1 MYACRQQVDI
11 IMMDMNMMSLVQEL
25 MGMMIILVTK
35 PIYICKWAFLLGMR
49 ITFLVVHTWVELV
62 KASISFHLDLIWRT
76 IVCFV
81 AVVSLP
87 FRVLTALQRESLL
100 EENLCEMQLELENL
114 VWDRKILEDHLQAAI
129 RERKILESM
138 FAELE
143 DEHDK
148 AIEKIELLERELQ
161 DLKDETVQLKE
172 ICGKELWSFAGHD
185 RNNEKKGFV
194 ADEYGI
200 PYGIPSWKGSDIIL
214 RDMMKH
220 KDTCENE
227 NKSNAEL
234 LTHLGTGLAPGT
246 IPRNLDMNEV
256 YNQRKAVAISQ
267 SLFSAVLSLL
277 VGMTIWEAQDPCM
290 PLVVALFTVVGMS
303 LRSVIQLFS
312 TIKNKPASDAV
323 ALLSFNWFILGT
335 LTYPTLPKVARV
347 LAPWALRFICRTM
360 NWFGISL
367 H

>member
-1 MYACRQQVDI
+1 
-11 IMMDMNMMSLVQEL
+11 MMDMNMMSLLQEL

-35 PIYICKWAFLLGMR
+35 PIYICKWAFLFGMR
-49 ITFLVVHTWVELV
+49 TTFLVVHTWVDLI
-62 KASISFHLDLIWRT
+62 KASISFHLTLIWRA

-114 VWDRKILEDHLQAAI
+114 VWDRKILEDHLQAAN
-129 RERKILESM
+129 RECKILESM

-185 RNNEKKGFV
+185 RNNEKKGSV
-194 ADEYGI
+194 ADEYGV

-214 RDMMKH
+214 QDMMKH

-256 YNQRKAVAISQ
+256 HNQRKAVAISQ

-347 LAPWALRFICRTM
+347 FAPWALRFICRTL

>member
-1 MYACRQQVDI
+1 MQ
-11 IMMDMNMMSLVQEL
+11 
-25 MGMMIILVTK
+25 
-35 PIYICKWAFLLGMR
+35 
-49 ITFLVVHTWVELV
+49 
-62 KASISFHLDLIWRT
+62 
-76 IVCFV
+76 
-81 AVVSLP
+81 
-87 FRVLTALQRESLL
+87 L

-114 VWDRKILEDHLQAAI
+114 IWDRNKLEDHLQAAI
-129 RERKILESM
+129 GERKIIESM

-148 AIEKIELLERELQ
+148 AIEKIELLKRELQ
-161 DLKDETVQLKE
+161 DLKDETLQLEE
-172 ICGKELWSFAGHD
+172 ICGKELGSFAGRD
-185 RNNEKKGFV
+185 TTNGKKGTV

-200 PYGIPSWKGSDIIL
+200 PYGIPSWKGSDIQ
-214 RDMMKH
+214 DMMKH
-220 KDTCENE
+220 KDTWESK

-246 IPRNLDMNEV
+246 IPRNLDMNQV
-256 YNQRKAVAISQ
+256 HDQRRAVAILQ

-277 VGMTIWEAQDPCM
+277 VGVTMWEAEDPCM

-303 LRSVIQLFS
+303 LRSVIRLFS
-312 TIKNKPASDAV
+312 TVKNKPASDAV

-347 LAPWALRFICRTM
+347 LAPLALRFIRRTL
-360 NWFGISL
+360 NCFGIPS